1 MDFLND
7 IEFPHEAGGG
17 SRPVFI
23 DNTGKLDVWEQGA
36 DGTYLSGV
44 GNLTVPEIETVN
56 VATLSSDTTLDNN
69 DETNQLLNPSGNYRV
84 SLSKTATTG
93 KYFNIRHTGTTGS
106 IIVRNDT
113 TTLLTLYPLTSISVI
128 FDGSNWIY
136 RRSPALTRE
145 NTDFMGFVH
154 KAELAGSD
162 RFIIEDSV
170 TGKQYTTF
178 EEILEGR
185 GIQFLRK
192 TADQT
197 VTVTTLANDDH
208 LQFAADSSSA
218 YLIEASIQGHT
229 VESGKRIKYNF
240 TVPTGATFTGNLD
253 IAQHGTY
260 VNLWTPVKIN
270 QDLASEGNIEITY
283 NDPTLFHMRFSG
295 ILVTSSNDGSFKFQ
309 FAKYDSDLTSVTI
322 KQNSF
327 LKYTK
332 GT

>member
-17 SRPVFI
+17 SRPVII
-23 DNTGKLDVWEQGA
+23 DNDGVLDALTQGA
-36 DGTYLSGV
+36 DGTYLSGE

-69 DETNQLLNPSGNYRV
+69 E
-84 SLSKTATTG
+84 